1 MDPSGAFIARVK
13 LAGDYDDLG
22 EEDYRRFKDITYA
35 AYFTDPTTNRTEQ
48 RRFDLRVTKEAIHV
62 YVVENDYDSGQ
73 NRRLPLRFYVS
84 TFYAD
89 GSPAQCKVSVR
100 LSNSSNNSGK

>member
-22 EEDYRRFKDITYA
+22 EEDYRRFKDLTYV

-48 RRFDLRVTKEAIHV
+48 RRFDLRVTKNPIHV
-62 YVVENDYDSGQ
+62 YVVRNDHSYRQSAK
-73 NRRLPLRFYVS
+73 LPLEFYVS

-89 GSPAQCKVSVR
+89 GVPAQCRVNISLKSDDAKQA
-100 LSNSSNNSGK
+100 N